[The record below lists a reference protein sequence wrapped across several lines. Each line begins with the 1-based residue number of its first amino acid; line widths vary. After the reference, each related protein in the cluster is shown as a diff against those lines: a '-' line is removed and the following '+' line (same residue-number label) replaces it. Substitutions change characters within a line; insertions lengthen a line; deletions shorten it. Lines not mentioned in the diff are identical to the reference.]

1 MAESISAKMSFIKI
15 GSAWAGLLVLLIG
28 FLNVQQGKAQSKEAE
43 QKPSFDV
50 ASVKPAEQCGQSFSP
65 SPGARIFIGSS
76 PKYQPGRYTACGSL
90 ISLIWDVYKIE
101 SSQVTG
107 GPDWIGKALFQIEA
121 RAEESTGQDQM
132 RLMVQTLLEDRFKLK
147 FHRESRETSVYSL
160 VVAKGGHKLKEAK
173 DENGN
178 PIVSLPPPPDKPPS
192 PEEMAKMMQS
202 GPKGKAGPGSFT
214 MMMGPNGSELR
225 ASATTMSRFA
235 DSLRNTV
242 SRKVVDKTGLNG
254 FFDVELHYAQDTQL
268 GSDRIVM
275 PGSDTSVPVSNSGPS
290 IYTALQE
297 QLGLKLEPEK
307 VPLEYIVID
316 SVEKPSEN

>member
-1 MAESISAKMSFIKI
+1 MTRVLHFA
-15 GSAWAGLLVLLIG
+15 LLPVLVLG
-28 FLNVQQGKAQSKEAE
+28 FVNAQQIIAQSNDHSE
-43 QKPSFDV
+43 KPSFDV
-50 ASVKPAEQCGQSFSP
+50 VSVKPAEQCGQSFSP
-65 SPGARIFIGSS
+65 SPGAKIFIGSA

-121 RAEESTGQDQM
+121 RGEESASQDQM
-132 RLMVQTLLEDRFKLK
+132 RLMVQTLIEDRFKLK
-147 FHRESRETSVYSL
+147 FRRESRETSVYLL

-192 PEEMAKMMQS
+192 PEEIAKMMKS
-202 GPKGKAGPGSFT
+202 GPAGKLSPGGFT
-214 MMMGPNGSELR
+214 MMMSPTGSELR
-225 ASATTMSRFA
+225 ASAVTMQKFA
-235 DSLRNTV
+235 DSLRNNV
-242 SRKVVDKTGLNG
+242 GRKVVDKTGLNG
-254 FFDVELHYAQDTQL
+254 FYDVELHYAQDTQL
-268 GSDRIVM
+268 GTDRIVM
-275 PGSDTSVPVSNSGPS
+275 PGSDTPVPVSNSGPS

-316 SVEKPSEN
+316 SAEKPAEN